1 MVRDFSDQVVVV
13 TGAAGTLGHA
23 AARAYLQTGAH
34 LVIVGSD
41 EQRLEDR
48 FPELIDRSDHML
60 AAPVDLA
67 DVESVGTLASQVKE
81 KFGRA
86 DILLNIAGGFRSGN
100 PVHELDPDE
109 WETVMSM
116 NARTALLTSRA
127 FLPLM
132 LEHGRGQVV
141 NIGARPGLKGRAGM
155 APYAASKS
163 AVLRLTESISAEVKD
178 HGVNVNCIIPGT
190 IDTPGNRESMPEA
203 DFSRWVQPEALV
215 DIMMFL
221 TSDEAR
227 ALHGAIIPAYGLT

>member
-1 MVRDFSDQVVVV
+1 
-13 TGAAGTLGHA
+13 
-23 AARAYLQTGAH
+23 
-34 LVIVGSD
+34 
-41 EQRLEDR
+41 
-48 FPELIDRSDHML
+48 
-60 AAPVDLA
+60 
-67 DVESVGTLASQVKE
+67 
-81 KFGRA
+81 
-86 DILLNIAGGFRSGN
+86 
-100 PVHELDPDE
+100 
-109 WETVMSM
+109 MSM

-132 LEHGRGQVV
+132 LEQGRGQVV